1 VVDKK
6 TGAANAEHSAK
17 MSVQGRIFDFA
28 INYEGETMINRHIA
42 LTKQLLAISLFAIAG
57 SASVV
62 YAADIVTF
70 TGKLSGA
77 GEVPP
82 NSSGGTGTVEATL
95 DRETNELKWKVVYSG
110 LTGPAGAGHFH
121 GPAVA
126 GQNAGVVL
134 GFKGGVESPISGEAT
149 ITPEQAKDVS
159 AGKWYVNLHT
169 KAHPGGEIRAQLL
182 PAN

>member
-1 VVDKK
+1 
-6 TGAANAEHSAK
+6 
-17 MSVQGRIFDFA
+17 ML
-28 INYEGETMINRHIA
+28 NRHIA

-82 NSSGGTGTVEATL
+82 NSSQGTGTVEATL
-95 DRETNELKWKVVYSG
+95 NRETNELKWKVVYSG

-121 GPAVA
+121 GPAIA

-134 GFKGGVESPISGEAT
+134 GFKGSVESPISGEAT
-149 ITPEQAKDVS
+149 ITPEQAKDFS
-159 AGKWYVNLHT
+159 AGQWYVNLHT
-169 KAHPGGEIRAQLL
+169 KANPGGEIRAQVT

>member
-1 VVDKK
+1 
-6 TGAANAEHSAK
+6 
-17 MSVQGRIFDFA
+17 ML
-28 INYEGETMINRHIA
+28 NRHIA
-42 LTKQLLAISLFAIAG
+42 LTKQLLAITLFAIAG

-62 YAADIVTF
+62 YAADVVTF

-82 NSSGGTGTVEATL
+82 NSSAGMGTVEATL
-95 DRETNELKWKVVYSG
+95 NKETNELKWKVVYSG

-134 GFKGGVESPISGEAT
+134 GFKGSVESPISGEAT

-169 KAHPGGEIRAQLL
+169 KANPGGEIRAQVT